1 MEVVIGADIGQQHDP
16 TAVCVAEVL
25 KSSARTGWALPAG
38 ERVVEPCD
46 ILPVTRTE
54 TSYTIRFLERL
65 PLGTPYPQVAER
77 LALVVANIKV
87 MKPTSLQLRVD
98 ATGVGR
104 PVVDL
109 LRQHP
114 GLKGVG
120 IVAVS
125 ITSGDK
131 WEPGGREATLG
142 KAFLVGRLQALLQ
155 TGRIRLPKT
164 AEAEVLAQE
173 LRDFE
178 IRVSE
183 SGRDTYGAF
192 RAGSHDDLVI
202 ALGLA
207 TLQAPNRRLVMF

>member
-16 TAVCVAEVL
+16 TAVSVAEVV
-25 KSSARTGWALPAG
+25 KSSVRTGWAMPAG
-38 ERVVEPCD
+38 ERVVEPRD

-77 LALVVANIKV
+77 LAVIVGGIMA
-87 MKPTSLQLRVD
+87 MRPTSLLLRVD

-114 GLKGVG
+114 GLRGVH

-125 ITSGDK
+125 ITAGDK

-142 KAFLVGRLQALLQ
+142 KAYLVSRLQALLQ
-155 TGRIRLPKT
+155 TGRIRLPRT
-164 AEAEVLAQE
+164 AEAQALAEE
-173 LRDFE
+173 LKNFE

-192 RAGSHDDLVI
+192 EAGSHDDLVI

-207 TLQAPNRRLVMF
+207 TLQSPGRRLVTF

>member
-1 MEVVIGADIGQQHDP
+1 MEVIIGADIGQQHDP
-16 TAVCVAEVL
+16 TAVCVAEVV
-25 KSSARTGWALPAG
+25 KSPARTGWAMPKG
-38 ERVVEPCD
+38 ERVVEPRD
-46 ILPVTRTE
+46 ILPVIRTE
-54 TSYTIRFLERL
+54 TSYTIRYLERL

-77 LALVVANIKV
+77 LAVIVGNLKA
-87 MKPTSLQLRVD
+87 MGPTSLLLRVD

-109 LRQHP
+109 LCQHP
-114 GLKGVG
+114 GLRGVS
-120 IVAVS
+120 IVAVT

-142 KAFLVGRLQALLQ
+142 KAYLVSRLQALLQ
-155 TGRIRLPKT
+155 TGRLRLPRT
-164 AEAEVLAQE
+164 AEAEALAQE

-192 RAGSHDDLVI
+192 KAGSHDDLVI

-207 TLQAPNRRLVMF
+207 VLQSPSRRLVRF

>member
-1 MEVVIGADIGQQHDP
+1 MEAIIGVDIGQQHDP
-16 TAVCVAEVL
+16 TAVCVAEVI
-25 KSSARTGWALPAG
+25 KSSAQTGWAMPKG
-38 ERVVEPCD
+38 DRVVEPRD
-46 ILPVTRTE
+46 ILPVTRAE

-65 PLGTPYPQVAER
+65 PLSTPYPQVAER
-77 LALVVANIKV
+77 LAEIANNLKA
-87 MKPTSLQLRVD
+87 MKPTSLLLRAD

-114 GLKGVG
+114 GLRGVS

-142 KAFLVGRLQALLQ
+142 KAYLVSRLQALLQ

-164 AEAEVLAQE
+164 AEAQALAEE
-173 LRDFE
+173 LKNFE

-192 RAGSHDDLVI
+192 KTGSHDDMVV

-207 TLQAPNRRLVMF
+207 VLQSPSRRLVVL

>member
-1 MEVVIGADIGQQHDP
+1 MEVIIGADIGQQHDP
-16 TAVCVAEVL
+16 TAVCVIEVI
-25 KSSARTGWALPAG
+25 KSSARTGWAMPAG
-38 ERVVEPCD
+38 ERVVEPRD

-54 TSYTIRFLERL
+54 TSYAVRFLERL

-77 LALVVANIKV
+77 LAVIVGNLKA
-87 MKPTSLQLRVD
+87 MKPTSLLLRVD

-104 PVVDL
+104 PIVDL

-114 GLKGVG
+114 GLKGVN

-142 KAFLVGRLQALLQ
+142 KAYLVSRLQALLQ
-155 TGRIRLPKT
+155 TGRIRLPRT
-164 AEAEVLAQE
+164 PEAQALAEE
-173 LRDFE
+173 LKNFE

-192 RAGSHDDLVI
+192 KTGSHDDLVI

-207 TLQAPNRRLVMF
+207 TLQAPSRRLVTF